1 MLGRQPGDFRVVT
14 GPADDNALVVD
25 VIGPRP
31 RVFAVLADV
40 VVHLIAIGDDGVGRH
55 VADAPPGGS
64 HDVGQIAR
72 QRLTRGDSTGEEDLV
87 APDAHLDLAIGAGIG
102 LVALGHDGVG
112 DLVAELV
119 RMSREHDFAHADHD
133 GNLDNCV

>member
-1 MLGRQPGDFRVVT
+1 M
-14 GPADDNALVVD
+14 
-25 VIGPRP
+25 
-31 RVFAVLADV
+31 
-40 VVHLIAIGDDGVGRH
+40 HLIAIGDDGVGRD
-55 VADAPPGGS
+55 VADAPPSGS

-102 LVALGHDGVG
+102 LVALGDDGVG

-119 RMSREHDFAHADHD
+119 RMSGQHDFAHADHD
-133 GNLDNCV
+133 GHLDNCV

>member
-1 MLGRQPGDFRVVT
+1 M
-14 GPADDNALVVD
+14 
-25 VIGPRP
+25 IGPGP

-40 VVHLIAIGDDGVGRH
+40 VVHLIAIGHDGVGRH

-72 QRLTRGDSTGEEDLV
+72 QRLARGDSTGEEDLV

-119 RMSREHDFAHADHD
+119 RMARQHDFTHADHD